1 MACETKPV
9 VNMEQLIITERTKA
23 LVHAII
29 GVKTGWRHEE
39 VGKRGITHFL
49 EHAVF
54 LGNSNHP
61 SPDIEAAE
69 YGVQLHGMTLPEHTL
84 FWFTSTKEDFAEVFK
99 LFLSLIFHP
108 DFDKDKIERERKD
121 KITPAVV
128 HESNYTPWELAYE
141 WAKNLTFDWDFRL
154 SLGKETDIASLTK
167 ENLEAWHER
176 YYNLLNS
183 FLVIHGNINESNVA
197 KLVENANIPL
207 SGESPFH
214 FEIQWKE
221 KEISIE
227 REGMKNV
234 ELVYGFKLPQ
244 YDVRYEILSVILG
257 NNPLSK
263 LWGEKFSKF
272 AYTVGSR
279 MEWTST
285 GGGLFLYF
293 GAISRD
299 SARELDENLW
309 FLLKN
314 FEIDNKELQ
323 VAKKIRS
330 LEISSG
336 KEEGEH
342 GLLNLVLRNP
352 FQKFRN
358 FKEMVEELNRVK
370 RDQILALAERFLKRD
385 NAVKVVIGQR
395 K

>member
-1 MACETKPV
+1 M
-9 VNMEQLIITERTKA
+9 
-23 LVHAII
+23 
-29 GVKTGWRHEE
+29 
-39 VGKRGITHFL
+39 
-49 EHAVF
+49 
-54 LGNSNHP
+54 
-61 SPDIEAAE
+61 
-69 YGVQLHGMTLPEHTL
+69 
-84 FWFTSTKEDFAEVFK
+84 
-99 LFLSLIFHP
+99 
-108 DFDKDKIERERKD
+108 
-121 KITPAVV
+121 
-128 HESNYTPWELAYE
+128 
-141 WAKNLTFDWDFRL
+141 
-154 SLGKETDIASLTK
+154 
-167 ENLEAWHER
+167 
-176 YYNLLNS
+176 
-183 FLVIHGNINESNVA
+183 A